1 MLWLVASA
9 ASPSLILA
17 SAALAAVLARL
28 AVRGIVL
35 AYRHTGLDGVV
46 VMNVLVGVATLAFI
60 IGTIRA
66 IRAESSAPVTLAYQ
80 PQ

>member
-1 MLWLVASA
+1 
-9 ASPSLILA
+9 
-17 SAALAAVLARL
+17 
-28 AVRGIVL
+28 
-35 AYRHTGLDGVV
+35 
-46 VMNVLVGVATLAFI
+46 LAFI